1 MEYVDELT
9 RLLGKAFLH
18 RFTCIHILRICIV
31 LYNKYHVVQSILG
44 IENPPPPVLL
54 FTAGFYQQD
63 SLVQDFVKI
72 IYAKMSIKQDSGS
85 LSAEA
90 RTPLELLQ
98 PAGPVYHRSKYPQ

>member
-44 IENPPPPVLL
+44 IENPPPR
-54 FTAGFYQQD
+54 
-63 SLVQDFVKI
+63 SC
-72 IYAKMSIKQDSGS
+72 S
-85 LSAEA
+85 
-90 RTPLELLQ
+90 LLQ
-98 PAGPVYHRSKYPQ
+98 VSINKTR